1 MKTFKF
7 ALFVYSFIF
16 FVFIGPTPEEMAQLP
31 SRLPEGLGGVGM
43 GLGSG
48 GNPLTE
54 VAKKLPG
61 STNQSNAG
69 QGDPSGGQG
78 GGYGNTYGLSPQFLE
93 NLGID
98 GPLHTR

>member
-1 MKTFKF
+1 MQTQGQHRCQI
-7 ALFVYSFIF
+7 VYNIF
-16 FVFIGPTPEEMAQLP
+16 FIVTFEKEILSIGPTPEEMAQLP

-54 VAKKLPG
+54 VAKNLPG

-69 QGDPSGGQG
+69 QGAPSG
-78 GGYGNTYGLSPQFLE
+78 
-93 NLGID
+93 
-98 GPLHTR
+98 

>member
-1 MKTFKF
+1 
-7 ALFVYSFIF
+7 
-16 FVFIGPTPEEMAQLP
+16 MAQLP

-48 GNPLTE
+48 GNPFTE
-54 VAKKLPG
+54 VAKHCLDLQ
-61 STNQSNAG
+61 TRVET
-69 QGDPSGGQG
+69 
-78 GGYGNTYGLSPQFLE
+78 GNTYGLSPFFLE